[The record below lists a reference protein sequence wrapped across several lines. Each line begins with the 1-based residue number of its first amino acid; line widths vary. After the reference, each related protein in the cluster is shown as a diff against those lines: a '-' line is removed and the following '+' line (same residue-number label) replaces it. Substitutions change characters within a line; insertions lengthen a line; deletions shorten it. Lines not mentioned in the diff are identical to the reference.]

1 MERFHFNW
9 MVAFLDFNQELEIL
23 VEYNKAFRSILYFN
37 GRY

>member
-23 VEYNKAFRSILYFN
+23 VEYNTAFRSILYFN